1 MEDVIAEAEQMA
13 EVLTAEIPTHLDGKE
28 ATLEM
33 KEADGPWKQ
42 VEWPGFYFDWKGVG
56 TLSEQIGGG
65 RGPSYG
71 RTEFD
76 YGREFIWDL
85 KTTNMDSDS
94 RYILTNDAESIID
107 CIVDHGLGFVIAKHH
122 SEMDE
127 TGEFKLWHDEKKGK
141 IQMQRDPSY
150 SRTRKK
156 SITYEEMIFIWFD
169 SKEDIERAIDDGWV
183 LGFQKDFLN
192 QDGSKRN
199 KKFKFKKGAI
209 PEDRVVHRVTW

>member
-1 MEDVIAEAEQMA
+1 MQDPSQEAGQMADVLTDVI
-13 EVLTAEIPTHLDGKE
+13 PKHLDGKE

-42 VEWPGFYFDWKGVG
+42 MEWPGFYFDWKGVRA
-56 TLSEQIGGG
+56 LSQHIGGG

-76 YGREFIWDL
+76 YESEFVWDL
-85 KTTNMDSDS
+85 KATNMDSS
-94 RYILTNDAESIID
+94 TRYIPTNDASSIIE
-107 CIVDHGLGFVIAKHH
+107 CIDDHGLGFVIAKHH

-127 TGEFKLWHDEKKGK
+127 TGEFKQWHDKKKGK

-150 SRTRKK
+150 SRPRKK
-156 SITYEEMIFIWFD
+156 SVIYEELLFLYFN
-169 SKEDIERAIDDGWV
+169 SKEDIKDAIDDGWV
-183 LGFQKDFLN
+183 LGFQVDFLN
-192 QDGSKRN
+192 QDGSERN

-209 PEDRVVHRVTW
+209 PDDSVVHRASW